1 MGRENKRGRFF
12 LRQRHYSRLLR
23 AEGEG
28 GGARPGPGGPRRAG
42 QLLSSRGGGRAP
54 PGRRGCCGASPRRGA
69 PSGMGRAETEGGRLS
84 GVREKAR
91 LPSQG
96 PLSRP
101 APCRRPPPSPRHYG
115 GCGSPQGASPA
126 ACSREEAGA
135 ARGSGAVAAPPRKGS
150 EKRGCRSKSLR
161 PPLPP
166 PSSPAAPH
174 RPAAPAPTA
183 GTSAPPR
190 AFSRPHRAGRALGS
204 FRRRQRVPHP
214 A

>member
-42 QLLSSRGGGRAP
+42 QLLSSRGGGR
-54 PGRRGCCGASPRRGA
+54 
-69 PSGMGRAETEGGRLS
+69 LS

-101 APCRRPPPSPRHYG
+101 APCCRPPPSPRHYG

-174 RPAAPAPTA
+174 RPEI
-183 GTSAPPR
+183 
-190 AFSRPHRAGRALGS
+190 GRAH
-204 FRRRQRVPHP
+204 V
-214 A
+214 